1 MRIAICDDNEMVA
14 KEMSVLIQKFNREKA
29 LEDDITYFVRPS
41 RLYEYMEKNLVD
53 IIFMDLEFM
62 DLEEDGIAW
71 SRKIKKKWPNVVLI
85 ILTAYEKRYKEGYE
99 VKAFRFMT
107 KPILEKELFDNLE
120 SGMEELSLVETV
132 SLIRRGIPHVIRIQ
146 DICYLAAHS
155 GGSELW
161 SKTDTFYCEESLL
174 QWERKLPTEVFF
186 RCHHKYLVNL
196 MCVVRMET
204 QKLILV
210 NGEQIPVS
218 RRRWKAFQ
226 IAYMKWDT
234 KHKGLGK

>member
-1 MRIAICDDNEMVA
+1 MRIAICDDNEMIV
-14 KEMSVLIQKFNREKA
+14 KEMNVLIQKFNKEKE
-29 LEDDITYFVRPS
+29 LDNDILYFSKPS
-41 RLYEYMEKNLVD
+41 KLYEHMEQYPVD
-53 IIFMDLEFM
+53 IVFMDLEFQ
-62 DLEEDGIAW
+62 DKEEDGIAW
-71 SRKIKKKWPNVVLI
+71 SRKIKRKWSNVILI
-85 ILTAYEKRYKEGYE
+85 ILTAYERRYKEGYE

-107 KPILEKELFDNLE
+107 KPILERELFENLE
-120 SGMEELSLVETV
+120 FGMEELFLTESISLM
-132 SLIRRGIPHVIRIQ
+132 RRGILHKVHIQ

-161 SKTDTFYCEESLL
+161 SKTDTYYCEKSLL
-174 QWERKLPTEVFF
+174 QWEKTLPKDVFF

-196 MCVVRMET
+196 MCVTRIEA
-204 QKLILV
+204 QKVILI

-234 KHKGLGK
+234 RHNG

>member
-1 MRIAICDDNEMVA
+1 MQIAICDDNEAIVN
-14 KEMSVLIQKFNREKA
+14 EMRNLIHNFCKDKA
-29 LEDDITYFVRPS
+29 LDSDIVYFRKPS
-41 RLYEYMEKNLVD
+41 KLFEYMEQNVVD

-62 DLEEDGIAW
+62 DDEEDGIKW
-71 SRKIKKKWPNVVLI
+71 SRKIKRKWPNVVLI
-85 ILTAYEKRYKEGYE
+85 ILTAYEMRYKEGYE

-107 KPILEKELFDNLE
+107 KPILERELFENLE
-120 SGMEELSLVETV
+120 SGMEELVFAESVSLV
-132 SLIRRGIPHVIRIQ
+132 RRGIPYHVRIQ

-161 SKTDTFYCEESLL
+161 SKTDTYYCEESLL
-174 QWERKLPTEVFF
+174 HWEKKLPTDVFF

-196 MCVVRMET
+196 MCVVRMEA

-234 KHKGLGK
+234 QHKGLGT

>member
-1 MRIAICDDNEMVA
+1 MQIAICDDNEIMIN
-14 KEMSVLIQKFNREKA
+14 EMCALIQKYNTEK
-29 LEDDITYFVRPS
+29 EMENDIVGFLKPS
-41 RLYEYMEKNLVD
+41 ELFEYMEQNVVD
-53 IIFMDLEFM
+53 ILFMDLEFM
-62 DLEEDGIAW
+62 DKEEDGIEW
-71 SRKIKKKWPNVVLI
+71 SRKIKRKWPNTILI

-107 KPILEKELFDNLE
+107 KPIIERELFENLKC
-120 SGMEELSLVETV
+120 GMEELSFSESV
-132 SLIRRGIPHVIRIQ
+132 SLVRRGIPHMVRIQ

-161 SKTDTFYCEESLL
+161 SKTDTYYCEESLL
-174 QWERKLPTEVFF
+174 QWEKKLPANLFF

-204 QKLILV
+204 QKLILI

-234 KHKGLGK
+234 QHK

>member
-1 MRIAICDDNEMVA
+1 MRIAICDDNEA
-14 KEMSVLIQKFNREKA
+14 IIHEMCELIHRYNIEKT
-29 LEDDITYFVRPS
+29 LENDIVNFLKPS
-41 RLYEYMEKNLVD
+41 KLYEYMEENVVD
-53 IIFMDLEFM
+53 IVFMDLEFM
-62 DLEEDGIAW
+62 DQEEDGIAW
-71 SRKIKKKWPNVVLI
+71 SREIKRKWPNIVLI

-107 KPILEKELFDNLE
+107 KPISERELFENLE
-120 SGMEELSLVETV
+120 SGMEELSCAETV
-132 SLIRRGIPHVIRIQ
+132 SLIRRGIPHNVRIQ

-161 SKTDTFYCEESLL
+161 SKTDTYYCEESLV
-174 QWERKLPTEVFF
+174 QWEKKLPANVFF

-196 MCVVRMET
+196 MCVVRMEA

-234 KHKGLGK
+234 QHR

>member
-1 MRIAICDDNEMVA
+1 MRIAICDDNEA
-14 KEMSVLIQKFNREKA
+14 IIHEMCELIHRYNIEKT
-29 LEDDITYFVRPS
+29 LENDIVNFLKPS
-41 RLYEYMEKNLVD
+41 KLYEYMEENVVD

-62 DLEEDGIAW
+62 DQEEDGIAW
-71 SRKIKKKWPNVVLI
+71 SREIKRKWPNIVLI

-107 KPILEKELFDNLE
+107 KPISERELFENLE
-120 SGMEELSLVETV
+120 SGMEELSCAETV
-132 SLIRRGIPHVIRIQ
+132 SLIRRGIPHTVRIQ

-161 SKTDTFYCEESLL
+161 SKTDTYYCEESLV
-174 QWERKLPTEVFF
+174 QWEKRLPTNVFF

-196 MCVVRMET
+196 MCVVRMEA

-234 KHKGLGK
+234 QHR